1 MSASGIPPI
10 RTFLRQIGAV
20 LRHLLLAAVPA
31 DRLFRLRTLDQ
42 DRFQWT
48 SVASWPEAVETIRGK
63 PVDMAV
69 VDPLLGTG
77 EPRPHGIGRLRQ
89 FFPSLPLLVYT
100 DLTPANAGVLLQLG
114 RMDIRKVVIHRFE
127 DAPGALRQA
136 ILTEL
141 EHSASQQV
149 LQSLDPLLR
158 QLPKELRD
166 ALEAMLHAP
175 GDGPTVTTLADRARL
190 TRRTCER
197 WFTKVGL
204 PSPRTVMVL
213 IRLLYAHRLLLDP
226 GYTVEDVALKLGYS
240 KAKTLQMHLRTV
252 FGVTAGE
259 LRVALSME
267 DALAI
272 ITHRYFSPLRQVAV

>member
-1 MSASGIPPI
+1 MSESGIPLI

-31 DRLFRLRTLDQ
+31 ERLFRLRTLDQ

-48 SVASWPEAVETIRGK
+48 SVASWPEAVDAIRGK

-69 VDPLLGTG
+69 VDPLLGDAD
-77 EPRPHGIGRLRQ
+77 PRPHGIERLRQ

-114 RMDIRKVVIHRFE
+114 RMGIRKVVVHRFE
-127 DAPGALRQA
+127 DAPGSLRQT

-149 LQSLDPLLR
+149 LQSLDSILR
-158 QLPKELRD
+158 ELPKELRL
-166 ALEAMLHAP
+166 ALEAMLHAA
-175 GDGPTVTTLADRARL
+175 GDGPTVTALADRARL

-259 LRVALSME
+259 LRVALSLD

-272 ITHRYFSPLRQVAV
+272 VTSRYFSPLRRVAS

>member
-1 MSASGIPPI
+1 M
-10 RTFLRQIGAV
+10 
-20 LRHLLLAAVPA
+20 PA
-31 DRLFRLRTLDQ
+31 DRIFRLRALDP

-48 SVASWPEAVETIRGK
+48 AVTSWPEAVEVIRVK

-69 VDPLLGTG
+69 VDPLLGG
-77 EPRPHGIGRLRQ
+77 GDPRSHGIERLRQ

-114 RMDIRKVVIHRFE
+114 RMQIRKVVIHRFE
-127 DAPGALRQA
+127 DAPGLLRQA
-136 ILTEL
+136 ILSEL

-149 LQSLDPLLR
+149 MQTLEPLIR
-158 QLPKELRD
+158 ELPRELRL
-166 ALEAMLHAP
+166 ALEAMLHTP
-175 GDGPTVTTLADRARL
+175 GDGPTVTTLAERARL

-240 KAKTLQMHLRTV
+240 KAKTLQMHLRAV

-267 DALAI
+267 DALAVV
-272 ITHRYFSPLRQVAV
+272 TNRYFTPLRQAAS